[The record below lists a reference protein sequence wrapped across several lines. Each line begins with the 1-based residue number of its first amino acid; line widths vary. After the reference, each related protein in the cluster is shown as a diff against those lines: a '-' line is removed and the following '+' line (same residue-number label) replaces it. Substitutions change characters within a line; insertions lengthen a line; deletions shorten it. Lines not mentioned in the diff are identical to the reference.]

1 MRTRK
6 GLAFLLMLAGLL
18 AGCISTTFGAIVPD
32 PRMGGELKVTVSAN
46 PEDFK
51 EATYTIEG
59 DTTLVVRGRDI
70 KRYFDVNESRPEYV
84 VIEYRNGVLAW
95 VHLHQRISKKPP
107 KP

>member
-18 AGCISTTFGAIVPD
+18 VGCVSTTFGAIVPD

-51 EATYTIEG
+51 EAVYTIEG
-59 DTTLVVRGRDI
+59 DTTLVVRGQDI
-70 KRYFDVNESRPEYV
+70 KRYFDIDENRPEYA
-84 VIEYRNGVLAW
+84 VIEYHNRNIFW
-95 VHLHQRISKKPP
+95 VHLHQRISKKPS